1 MAKPSNQE
9 EKQLLE
15 QLRRHPDLFQRIKS
29 IMSLADDPDHQIRTA
44 DELETLLVEEVRKL
58 GKTTMESWG
67 SQQEKQAAQ
76 EFKQQ
81 NPDARYGKKND

>member
-1 MAKPSNQE
+1 
-9 EKQLLE
+9 
-15 QLRRHPDLFQRIKS
+15 
-29 IMSLADDPDHQIRTA
+29 MSLADDPDHQIRTA